1 VRLDRLREGELLAG
15 AGGALLF
22 GAMFLPWFGK
32 VSPFCTPLAGYSCDR
47 KFNAWSAFGVTDYIL
62 LLTAIAGIVVAVA
75 GTNAKTDSQIT
86 SASLTTPLA
95 FLATLLVL
103 YRLVDP
109 VGKLDL
115 RFGIYIGL
123 LGCLAVTYGGWRA
136 VRNEGPSRV
145 RRPDRPRP
153 ASRTRSRSSSDSRR
167 PRSGRERR
175 RRRRDSRSR

>member
-1 VRLDRLREGELLAG
+1 
-15 AGGALLF
+15 
-22 GAMFLPWFGK
+22 MFMPWFGK
-32 VSPFCTPLAGYSCDR
+32 VSPECVPLPGYACGRNFS
-47 KFNAWSAFGVTDYIL
+47 AWSAPSFDFTQYL
-62 LLTAIAGIVVAVA
+62 LFLTALAGILVALA

-95 FLATLLVL
+95 FLATLFVL

-115 RFGIYIGL
+115 RFGVYIGL
-123 LGCLAVTYGGWRA
+123 LGCLAVTYGAWRA

-153 ASRTRSRSSSDSRR
+153 ASRTRSQSSSDSRR
-167 PRSGRERR
+167 PRSGTARR
-175 RRRRDSRSR
+175 RRRKDSRPR